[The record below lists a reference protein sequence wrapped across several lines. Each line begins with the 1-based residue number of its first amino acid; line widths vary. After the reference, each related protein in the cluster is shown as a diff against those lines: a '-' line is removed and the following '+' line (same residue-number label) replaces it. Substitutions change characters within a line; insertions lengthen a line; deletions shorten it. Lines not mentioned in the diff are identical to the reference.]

1 MASENC
7 PAAVVLSALF
17 HSMLLC
23 GVTTTSTQIDTG
35 QLHGT
40 PSDAPE
46 HNKILNN
53 DRNTHNKKNNIG
65 AGAHSDNIASQQGS
79 AEGNY
84 FPRQSGTLTYEFDV
98 DELLSV
104 RA

>member
-17 HSMLLC
+17 HSVLLC
-23 GVTTTSTQIDTG
+23 GVTTTSTPMDTG

-40 PSDAPE
+40 PSDAPGL
-46 HNKILNN
+46 HRILKK
-53 DRNTHNKKNNIG
+53 DRNTHDQEIHIG